1 MMQRKKYLA
10 FIVQCTYIWFIAG
23 REISLYRRGRVLT
36 AWMRFHQR
44 AKTMFTNI
52 EDFQKFNKEQME
64 AATAA
69 VATFS
74 KGVQQIAAET
84 TDYSKKSI
92 EHSSAVF
99 EKLMAAK
106 TLDNAFQIQSDYAKT
121 AYEGLVAQATKM
133 GELYTNLAKEAFRPI
148 EGAFAKVQAS
158 AK

>member
-1 MMQRKKYLA
+1 MR
-10 FIVQCTYIWFIAG
+10 
-23 REISLYRRGRVLT
+23 LY
-36 AWMRFHQR
+36 QR
-44 AKTMFTNI
+44 ALTMFTNI
-52 EDFQKFNKEQME
+52 EDFQKFNKEQID

-92 EHSSAVF
+92 EHGSAVF
-99 EKLMAAK
+99 EKLLAAK

-121 AYEGLVAQATKM
+121 AYEGLVAQATKI
-133 GELYTNLAKEAFRPI
+133 GELYTNLAKEALRPI